1 MTKGPE
7 QRTLATVYFQGLR
20 WILAEVKGQ
29 CLFLLAF
36 PPFERQ
42 TFKGIF
48 VRSLADCRGNGTET
62 SLTTTRN
69 KEYTLGSISLEKSQ
83 MDGSGTNQQSQQF
96 LRSRAI

>member
-48 VRSLADCRGNGTET
+48 VKSLADCRDHGPEI
-62 SLTTTRN
+62 LVAVTTRN
-69 KEYTLGSISLEKSQ
+69 VQK
-83 MDGSGTNQQSQQF
+83 
-96 LRSRAI
+96 